1 MEVHH
6 HTHHPKKW
14 KEYFWEF
21 LMLFLAV
28 FCGFLAEY
36 QLEHKIE
43 SERNKKYM
51 RDLVENLK
59 YDTIRFNKN
68 ILSNEL
74 RGLLLDSLRTQISLA
89 AKGTADIPSL
99 YDYWFKSQ
107 GFNSVVLNKTTI
119 TQLKNSGAFRL
130 IADNKVALAIG
141 DYYERIAYAIDTK
154 LDEVDNAEKG
164 VKTFGK
170 EIFQLEPFA
179 TIIKSGNISF
189 VVDRQTGTLSQN
201 ERFFHIYNRVID
213 SLRAS
218 NSLDLIRKER
228 RDFQILYNYVSDKQ
242 VLLRDYNEFC
252 RWGNLA
258 ASNLINL
265 IKKEYKID

>member
-68 ILSNEL
+68 LLRNEL
-74 RGLLLDSLRTQISLA
+74 RDLQLDSLRTQISLA
-89 AKGTADIPSL
+89 AKGTADIPKL

-130 IADNKVALAIG
+130 IADNKVSLAVG
-141 DYYERIAYAIDTK
+141 DYYERIAYAIDSK

-201 ERFFHIYNRVID
+201 ESFFHIYNKVID
-213 SLRAS
+213 SLGAS
-218 NSLDLIRKER
+218 NSLDLIRKE
-228 RDFQILYNYVSDKQ
+228 
-242 VLLRDYNEFC
+242 
-252 RWGNLA
+252 
-258 ASNLINL
+258 
-265 IKKEYKID
+265 